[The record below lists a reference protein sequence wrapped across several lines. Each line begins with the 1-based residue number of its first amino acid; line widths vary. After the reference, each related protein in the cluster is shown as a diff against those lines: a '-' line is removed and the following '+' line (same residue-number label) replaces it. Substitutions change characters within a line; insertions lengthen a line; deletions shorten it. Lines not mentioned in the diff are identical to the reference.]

1 MSSRMLFE
9 YLLRLGDTSLVLGQR
24 LGEWVGHAPALE
36 EDLGLANVALDLVGQ
51 ARLLLTYAGEV
62 EGRGRDED
70 QLAFFRNSE
79 DYLNLTLVEQPNGDF
94 AQTIVRQCLVDAWQI
109 EMYEALS
116 RSADARLAA
125 IAAKSLKETRY
136 HFRYSAGWLVRLGDG
151 TEESHERARRA
162 LDALWPCTAELFASD
177 TIDRQIAEAGIGPR
191 LESLAAGWSTR
202 IDEVLAEATLARPA
216 DAPYS
221 WHGKRGQHSEHLS
234 RLLAEMQIMQRTYPG
249 AQW

>member
-1 MSSRMLFE
+1 M
-9 YLLRLGDTSLVLGQR
+9 
-24 LGEWVGHAPALE
+24 P
-36 EDLGLANVALDLVGQ
+36 
-51 ARLLLTYAGEV
+51 
-62 EGRGRDED
+62 
-70 QLAFFRNSE
+70 
-79 DYLNLTLVEQPNGDF
+79 
-94 AQTIVRQCLVDAWQI
+94 
-109 EMYEALS
+109 S

-191 LESLAAGWSTR
+191 LESLAAGWSMR

-234 RLLAEMQIMQRTYPG
+234 RLLAEMQSVQRAHPG
-249 AQW
+249 LQW